1 MLHGKSYK
9 HLFLEE
15 RPLLQT
21 QLEMDWAG
29 GFRLY
34 GGRKY
39 VSFSR

>member
-15 RPLLQT
+15 RSLLQR

-29 GFRLY
+29 GFRRY
-34 GGRKY
+34 AGRKY

>member
-1 MLHGKSYK
+1 LSAA
-9 HLFLEE
+9 LFLEE

-29 GFRLY
+29 GFRLRA
-34 GGRKY
+34 GRKY